1 MKERIVAV
9 ALVVFALVYMAGSLH
24 LKVGTL
30 AEPGAGQFP
39 AFVAFALIVAT
50 GWHAWRTFREPV
62 GEDRSHSWTKL
73 APAGIA
79 VSLLVYPVLLMLL
92 SYLLATFLVL
102 FALFRLLGIKKY
114 TTSAWTAGL
123 TTVLSFVIFAGLLGV
138 VLPTG
143 VAEQSILSL
152 IGVGG

>member
-9 ALVVFALVYMAGSLH
+9 GLLVFALVYLAGSFA

-39 AFVAFALIVAT
+39 SFVAIALLVAT
-50 GWHAWRTFREPV
+50 AWHAWGTFRKASAD
-62 GEDRSHSWTKL
+62 GARRWLQL

-79 VSLLVYPVLLMLL
+79 ATLLVYPLLLRKT
-92 SYLLATFLVL
+92 SYLLATFVVL
-102 FALFRLLGIKKY
+102 FALFRLLGIKKSA
-114 TTSAWTAGL
+114 TSAFTAGL
-123 TTVLSFVIFAGLLGV
+123 TTILSFVVFQGLLGV

-143 VAEQSILSL
+143 AAELAL
-152 IGVGG
+152 LRWLGVG

>member
-9 ALVVFALVYMAGSLH
+9 ALLVFALVYLAGSLA

-30 AEPGAGQFP
+30 AGPGAGQFP
-39 AFVAFALIVAT
+39 SFVAIALLVAT
-50 GWHAWRTFREPV
+50 AWHAWRTFRAAA
-62 GEDRSHSWTKL
+62 GEDRSHSWTQV

-79 VSLLVYPVLLMLL
+79 VALLVYPIMLKGL

-102 FALFRLLGIKKY
+102 FALFRLLGIKRY

-123 TTVLSFVIFAGLLGV
+123 TTVLSFIIFAGLLGV

-143 VAEQSILSL
+143 VAELAILRL
-152 IGVGG
+152 IGMGG